1 MPKYVQDFL
10 PGFLEMEA
18 SEREAMISDT
28 ERQLYLA
35 KQFCR
40 YSKMQK
46 VCKNPIIEKM
56 LEKAKRDIIK
66 LMEHQHV

>member
-1 MPKYVQDFL
+1 MSSEQPFL
-10 PGFLEMEA
+10 DGFLKAEA
-18 SEREAMISDT
+18 EARESMISET

-46 VCKNPIIEKM
+46 ACKSEQMNRL
-56 LEKAKRDIIK
+56 LEKAKRDLIK
-66 LMEHQHV
+66 LMERG

>member
-10 PGFLEMEA
+10 PGFLELEA
-18 SEREAMISDT
+18 KEREAIISDT
-28 ERQLYLA
+28 ERQLHLA

-40 YSKMQK
+40 YDKQLK
-46 VCKNPIIEKM
+46 LCKNEYMKRI

-66 LMEHQHV
+66 LMERG

>member
-1 MPKYVQDFL
+1 MEKYTQGFL
-10 PGFLEMEA
+10 PGFIEA
-18 SEREAMISDT
+18 GAEARETMINET

-46 VCKNPIIEKM
+46 LCKSEQMQKM
-56 LEKAKRDIIK
+56 LEKAKQDIIK
-66 LMEHQHV
+66 LMQRS

>member
-1 MPKYVQDFL
+1 MNKHTQDFL
-10 PGFLEMEA
+10 DGFLKAEA
-18 SEREAMISDT
+18 EARESMIT
-28 ERQLYLA
+28 EQERQLYLA

-46 VCKNPIIEKM
+46 VCKNDFLERM

-66 LMEHQHV
+66 LMERE

>member
-1 MPKYVQDFL
+1 MEQPFL
-10 PGFLEMEA
+10 DNFLKAEA
-18 SEREAMISDT
+18 EARESMISET

-40 YSKMQK
+40 YSRMQK
-46 VCKNPIIEKM
+46 ICKSPLMERM

-66 LMEHQHV
+66 LMERQ

>member
-1 MPKYVQDFL
+1 MSKYVQDFL

-18 SEREAMISDT
+18 SEREAMISET
-28 ERQLYLA
+28 ERQLHLA

-46 VCKNPIIEKM
+46 VCKSESMQKM

-66 LMEHQHV
+66 LMERQ

>member
-1 MPKYVQDFL
+1 MNKYTQDFL
-10 PGFLEMEA
+10 PNFLKCEA
-18 SEREAMISDT
+18 EARESMISDT

-46 VCKNPIIEKM
+46 VCKNEFMERM
-56 LEKAKRDIIK
+56 LEKAKRDVIK
-66 LMEHQHV
+66 LMERG